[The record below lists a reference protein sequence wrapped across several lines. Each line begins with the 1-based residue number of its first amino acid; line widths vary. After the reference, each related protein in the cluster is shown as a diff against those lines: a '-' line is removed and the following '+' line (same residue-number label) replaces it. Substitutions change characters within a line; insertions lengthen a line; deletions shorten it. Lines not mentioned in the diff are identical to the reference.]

1 MQMKST
7 RVTRGVQVDE
17 VWAAAD
23 AVLSQGERPTIER
36 VRAYLGR
43 GSPNTVAPMLDAWY
57 GSLAKRLDANG
68 GEEGTGEQG
77 ALPAPVLRV
86 AKALWGRAQ
95 QHAQEQAAQS
105 VQVDRDALEK
115 LVERLAAERTA
126 LDQEQQRLN
135 ERSEALGAALLAK
148 DHQIADLMRQVT
160 DLQKG
165 LAGRDADIESVRTQH
180 AAATQALQAERGRLN
195 ALNEEHRQ
203 ERERLEQRASAQE
216 RRLLED
222 VDRTRQ
228 ELKRVTLL
236 LADDN
241 KKAAKSLADSH
252 EQAQSLRVQVS
263 ALIAENAGLARE
275 ILSAREDLQMAH
287 SHQEQLQKDMADL
300 LVQLK
305 ARLPKGGANTET
317 PATRSKMKTVLKR

>member
-1 MQMKST
+1 MKST
-7 RVTRGVQVDE
+7 RVTRGVQPDE

-23 AVLSQGERPTIER
+23 TVLAQGERPTIER

-57 GSLAKRLDANG
+57 ASLAKRLASDEDGAV
-68 GEEGTGEQG
+68 EQG
-77 ALPAPVLRV
+77 ALPAPVLRA

-115 LVERLAAERTA
+115 LVKHLAAERVA

-135 ERSEALGAALLAK
+135 ERSEALGAALQAK
-148 DHQIADLMRQVT
+148 DHQIADLVRQVT

-222 VDRTRQ
+222 VDRYPSGKVILSPSGIPRM
-228 ELKRVTLL
+228 L
-236 LADDN
+236 
-241 KKAAKSLADSH
+241 
-252 EQAQSLRVQVS
+252 VS
-263 ALIAENAGLARE
+263 A
-275 ILSAREDLQMAH
+275 
-287 SHQEQLQKDMADL
+287 
-300 LVQLK
+300 
-305 ARLPKGGANTET
+305 
-317 PATRSKMKTVLKR
+317 